1 MIWSIV
7 SPALQQGFLF
17 ALAIL
22 GIAISFR
29 MLAFPDLTVDGS
41 FTLGAAVCAVNLVAG
56 NHPLIAMFYAAL
68 AGFGA
73 GIGTVFLHR
82 KLGISKLLSGILSMM
97 VLYSLNLRIMGRAN
111 ISLLTSANI
120 LSPLEAMGINSV
132 PYLLVLGL
140 IPISVLGALCY
151 LAATNLGLFMRATGD
166 NEFMVRGMGVNTNW
180 PVYVGLGISNTLVA
194 LSGALVAQSQGF
206 ADVNMGIGLII
217 TGLAALIIG
226 ETMMDVL
233 VAFRRLYR
241 TSANQGRL
249 SLLPWETFQQ
259 LAGAFLGAFIYF
271 LIIGICLR
279 LGLAP
284 TDLKL
289 GTGVLVI
296 LGVALRLK
304 GAEVESYTKA
314 RW

>member
-1 MIWSIV
+1 MIWLII
-7 SPALQQGFLF
+7 SPALQQGSLV

-22 GIAISFR
+22 GIAVSFR
-29 MLAFPDLTVDGS
+29 MLNFPDLTVDGS
-41 FTLGAAVCAVNLVAG
+41 FTLGASVCAVSLVG
-56 NHPLIAMFYAAL
+56 GHSPWTAMLFAAL
-68 AGFGA
+68 AGFTA

-82 KLGISKLLSGILSMM
+82 ILGISKLLSGILSMM
-97 VLYSLNLRIMGRAN
+97 ILYSLNLRIMGRAN
-111 ISLLTSANI
+111 ISLLKTYNI
-120 LSPLEAMGINSV
+120 LTPIEMLGTNSFI
-132 PYLLVLGL
+132 YLIVLSI
-140 IPISVLGALCY
+140 IPIVAFMLLCY
-151 LAATNLGLFMRATGD
+151 FAATHIGLFMRATGD
-166 NEFMVRGMGVNTNW
+166 NEFMVRGVGVNTNW
-180 PVYVGLGISNTLVA
+180 PVFIGLGFSNTLVA

-206 ADVNMGIGLII
+206 ADVNMGVGLII

-226 ETMMDVL
+226 ETVMDL
-233 VAFRRLYR
+233 LGSLRRLFGDR
-241 TSANQGRL
+241 KSHSRAL
-249 SLLPWETFQQ
+249 LLPWETFHQ
-259 LAGAFLGAFIYF
+259 LTGAFIGAFIYF

-296 LGVALRLK
+296 LGIALRLK